1 MANNRRKKRN
11 TFLKFERTMTRVIVS
26 DLAVFLLMLFAA
38 AGGIGWLKWLLG
50 ITVMAVSVLSTGLLV
65 LKQEHKRPRS
75 RWMLASFLG
84 LFACTLVSLI
94 VGFPAPPMT

>member
-1 MANNRRKKRN
+1 MANDRRKKRN
-11 TFLKFERTMTRVIVS
+11 TFRKFEHTMTRVIVS
-26 DLAVFLLMLFAA
+26 ALAVFLLMLFAA

-94 VGFPAPPMT
+94 VGFPSPPMA

>member
-1 MANNRRKKRN
+1 MANAARRKRN
-11 TFLKFERTMTRVIVS
+11 TFRKFERTMTRVIFAT
-26 DLAVFLLMLFAA
+26 LGVFLLMLFTA
-38 AGGIGWLKWLLG
+38 AGGIGWLKLLLA
-50 ITVMAVSVLSTGLLV
+50 IAVMAVSLLSTGLLV

-94 VGFPAPPMT
+94 AGFPAPPMA